1 MLIVFL
7 ICWQRKQSANS
18 NQYQTM
24 VLAGQNYQISP
35 SPFPSRFGPKV
46 SSLVAKK
53 KVKSLFRYTLIWQGS
68 RYDILTAV
76 KKKDMIYWQR
86 CNEKKWFFIKKKSED
101 KKPSRKMI
109 MGGSISRP
117 WENANPFASRRT
129 PIWHNTGAHLL
140 LCVCGGDKVK

>member
-35 SPFPSRFGPKV
+35 SPFPPRFGPKV

-53 KVKSLFRYTLIWQGS
+53 RLKVCFETLWFDRDQ
-68 RYDILTAV
+68 
-76 KKKDMIYWQR
+76 DMIYWLLS
-86 CNEKKWFFIKKKSED
+86 KKKIWYTDNDVMRRNGFSLKKSED

>member
-53 KVKSLFRYTLIWQGS
+53 KVKSLFRDTLIWQGS

-86 CNEKKWFFIKKKSED
+86 CNEKKWFFIKKKWRQETEQKNDNGRINQPTVRECKSVCIEKD
-101 KKPSRKMI
+101 
-109 MGGSISRP
+109 
-117 WENANPFASRRT
+117 
-129 PIWHNTGAHLL
+129 AHLAQHWCSPFIV
-140 LCVCGGDKVK
+140 CVCGGDKVK

>member
-7 ICWQRKQSANS
+7 ICWKRKQSANS

-76 KKKDMIYWQR
+76 KKKIWYTDNDVMR
-86 CNEKKWFFIKKKSED
+86 RNGFSIKKKWRQETEQKNDNGRINQPTVRECKSVCIE
-101 KKPSRKMI
+101 K
-109 MGGSISRP
+109 
-117 WENANPFASRRT
+117 N
-129 PIWHNTGAHLL
+129 AHLAQHWCSPFIV
-140 LCVCGGDKVK
+140 CVCGGDKVK